1 MNERVMLTVIIIN
14 TLLLFISGF
23 CPGALF
29 FEWSDCLFTVI
40 FLLEAIVKL
49 RSLGSRSYFSD
60 AWNVFDFIIL
70 VLALPSLAYPF
81 VDTTIGSSAL
91 LAFRALRVF
100 KTFRLF
106 HFIPNIGKLLQGLRY
121 AIQSSLLVTAA
132 YAVFLLVFSILTSSL
147 FGRYAPQY
155 FGDPLTSLFS
165 TFQLFTIEGWYE
177 LPNAVARTGG
187 VVVGNSPKPISPSCS
202 SWVASSAC
210 RWSTPSSSTPWL
222 PTTTKRCWR
231 NSTNLSVNLMLWSN
245 IAKRNRND
253 NPLGDSLQQCV
264 CKKKAAHLEPIKS
277 SAYR

>member
-187 VVVGNSPKPISPSCS
+187 VVVGNLAKTYFSILLFLGGIIGMSL
-202 SWVASSAC
+202 V
-210 RWSTPSSSTPWL
+210 
-222 PTTTKRCWR
+222 
-231 NSTNLSVNLMLWSN
+231 NSIFVDAMAADNNEEVLEKLDQLERKLDELDQQRDLTNEKNN
-245 IAKRNRND
+245 
-253 NPLGDSLQQCV
+253 
-264 CKKKAAHLEPIKS
+264 
-277 SAYR
+277 